1 MPADQIHLGARDRPP
16 RDDSGRFARLS
27 CTKDTGLPA
36 LTRTYPLTDR
46 SCNTLPPGGIPVG
59 PPSQWRISNVQ
70 QNGIMLRPAR
80 PDFLR
85 SSLPLEPVPRRQGSH
100 RPDSPRTRP
109 PRLLLGH
116 DVGYNGPS
124 RGLFVSH
131 IIRLS
136 HSEPPLASTLQRPP
150 PPATAAMRE
159 PGEVDGRL
167 RLTEKW
173 DRASSTRQ

>member
-36 LTRTYPLTDR
+36 LTRTYPLTAR
-46 SCNTLPPGGIPVG
+46 SCNTLPPGGIPVS
-59 PPSQWRISNVQ
+59 PPSQWQISKGQ

-85 SSLPLEPVPRRQGSH
+85 SSLPLEP
-100 RPDSPRTRP
+100 SPAARAAIGQTARAHA
-109 PRLLLGH
+109 LLASSSGH

-136 HSEPPLASTLQRPP
+136 HSEPPLTSTLRRPP
-150 PPATAAMRE
+150 PRGRSLRPATSGNGVRR
-159 PGEVDGRL
+159 GETTNRSD
-167 RLTEKW
+167 
-173 DRASSTRQ
+173 